1 MYLVSKKD
9 LQQEGR
15 TSWSLRQF
23 SRPIAVVGALYCIGV
38 VTMQIF
44 PTRSPVTINNISW
57 TPVVAAGTLIIS
69 FITWKLYGSSHY
81 SGPIRALTKW
91 EAGVE
96 LDLDS
101 TLHMSTQRPTAT
113 VMVPTEHN
121 KPHSSQ
127 LEVRSAHTVSVNS
140 ARTATMMSSGEWAA
154 APFST
159 ADNEVARDLG
169 LSSSG
174 SAASFPSG
182 GTSAT
187 RSTGPSVS
195 FALNTMGRVPEA
207 DDEGDGLGAGPRA
220 ERARG
225 RSV

>member
-1 MYLVSKKD
+1 MRS
-9 LQQEGR
+9 
-15 TSWSLRQF
+15 F
-23 SRPIAVVGALYCIGV
+23 SRPVAVIGAVYCLAV

-44 PTRSPVTINNISW
+44 PTKSPVTVHNVSW
-57 TPVVAAGTLIIS
+57 TPVVVVGTLLIS
-69 FITWKLYGSSHY
+69 LVTWKLYGSRHY

-101 TLHMSTQRPTAT
+101 TLQMSTQRPTQT
-113 VMVPTEHN
+113 MLVPTEYS
-121 KPHSSQ
+121 KQQVPT
-127 LEVRSAHTVSVNS
+127 EPDVRSANTVSVNS
-140 ARTATMMSSGEWAA
+140 ARTASIASGGEWAA

-159 ADNEVARDLG
+159 VDSEVARDLG
-169 LSSSG
+169 LSFSSG
-174 SAASFPSG
+174 SASSHPSG
-182 GTSAT
+182 GTGAT

-195 FALNTMGRVPEA
+195 FALNTTAMGRVPEA

-220 ERARG
+220 RG